1 MNDQKITPLG
11 RKIIVAILGTTLLTL
26 VTAFS
31 LSLAPTVFTFRQ
43 EAENRALAQAELLA
57 TSLAAAVD
65 FDDADS
71 AAENLQTLALIQSVS
86 GAAVYLDDGS
96 VLAAYKALPTIRNV
110 KKSTT
115 SVGIS
120 SLNIA
125 CPIPAAAPGSVLML
139 TVSLDGQWTILKDYL
154 LVGLMILPLVLVF
167 SYRIA
172 KRFRKRLGDPL
183 VELTHVVNE
192 ISTNKDYSRR
202 VEYSSNDEIGILV
215 TEFNAMLS
223 RIEQRDIRLNRRRR
237 NLEEIV
243 AERTGQ
249 LKQKHVELERN
260 NRLLLEEIQKR
271 ARAEM
276 IREEVERINR
286 HDLKSGLSLVIGYP
300 EIMLKD
306 GELNANQEKT
316 LKRIRAAGYRMLDM
330 IRNHLDMFK
339 LEKGIYSLRRSS
351 VDLIDIFCG
360 LEEEFIPLLESSGV
374 RLDMLLDGVQVVG
387 DEELPVCGELSL
399 MRTMFRNLIQ
409 NSIEA
414 SEYGDRVTVK
424 LKTGERL
431 TVSVSNPTA
440 VPNEMRRRFFDKY
453 TTHGKDNG
461 TGLGTYY
468 AALIARTHG
477 ADITMTTDDE
487 KGTRVTVLFR
497 TGDAAC
503 KERGLEGPN
512 ADNLPL

>member
-1 MNDQKITPLG
+1 
-11 RKIIVAILGTTLLTL
+11 
-26 VTAFS
+26 
-31 LSLAPTVFTFRQ
+31 
-43 EAENRALAQAELLA
+43 
-57 TSLAAAVD
+57 
-65 FDDADS
+65 
-71 AAENLQTLALIQSVS
+71 
-86 GAAVYLDDGS
+86 
-96 VLAAYKALPTIRNV
+96 
-110 KKSTT
+110 
-115 SVGIS
+115 
-120 SLNIA
+120 
-125 CPIPAAAPGSVLML
+125 
-139 TVSLDGQWTILKDYL
+139 
-154 LVGLMILPLVLVF
+154 
-167 SYRIA
+167 
-172 KRFRKRLGDPL
+172 
-183 VELTHVVNE
+183 
-192 ISTNKDYSRR
+192 
-202 VEYSSNDEIGILV
+202 
-215 TEFNAMLS
+215 MLS

-487 KGTRVTVLFR
+487 GDPCHRPVQDRGCRVQ
-497 TGDAAC
+497 GAGAGGAEC
-503 KERGLEGPN
+503 G
-512 ADNLPL
+512 